1 MTQRVK
7 PVWLEKTSPP
17 HVVTL
22 VAIAGVSALSMNIFL
37 PALPSMATYFDA
49 DYALVQ
55 LAISAYLGVTAL
67 LQIIIGPLSDRFGRR
82 PVLLVGVGLFV
93 LATIGCVLSTSIE
106 SLLIFRMLQAG
117 VASGIVL
124 SRAIVRDMVPPEQAA
139 SMIGYVT
146 MGMSLVPMIGPALG
160 GVLNAAF
167 GWQASFVMLGILGLL
182 VWVLVWFDLGETNQQ
197 KSDSF
202 GAQFRAYPDL
212 IRSRR
217 FWGYA
222 LTAGFASGAFFAFL
236 GGAPFVS
243 TVILGLN
250 SAEMGGYFGIV
261 AFGYMTGNF
270 LSGRYAQ
277 RAGINRMML
286 SGGLVA
292 ASGTLLSIGLFSA
305 DILHPLSLFGPMF
318 FVGLGNGLTLP
329 SANAGMISVRPN
341 LAGSASGL
349 GGAIMIGGGAGLSA
363 VSGVI
368 LSEENGALPLFFLMF
383 SVSVLAVLTS
393 LYVIRVAR
401 QAGELK
407 TNAQH

>member
-1 MTQRVK
+1 MPLRET
-7 PVWLEKTSPP
+7 PLWLDKTSPP
-17 HVVTL
+17 HVTTL
-22 VAIAGVSALSMNIFL
+22 VVIAGVSALSMNIFL
-37 PALPSMATYFDA
+37 PALPSMASYFEA

-67 LQIIIGPLSDRFGRR
+67 LQIIIGPLSDRYGRR
-82 PVLLVGVGLFV
+82 PVLLVGIGTFV
-93 LATIGCVLSTSIE
+93 FATLGCVFSTSIE
-106 SLLIFRMLQAG
+106 SLLFFRMLQAG

-146 MGMSLVPMIGPALG
+146 MGMSVVPMIGPALG
-160 GVLNAAF
+160 GVLNEAF
-167 GWQASFVMLGILGLL
+167 GWQASFVMLGVLGLVVWGL
-182 VWVLVWFDLGETNQQ
+182 VWLDLGETNRD

-212 IRSRR
+212 VRSRR

-261 AFGYMTGNF
+261 AFGYMAGNF
-270 LSGRYAQ
+270 LSGRYAR

-286 SGGLVA
+286 SGSIVA
-292 ASGTLLSIGLFSA
+292 ASGALISMGLFEA
-305 DILHPLSLFGPMF
+305 GILHPLSLFGPMF
-318 FVGLGNGLTLP
+318 LVGVGNGLTLP
-329 SANAGMISVRPN
+329 SANAGMISVRPK

-349 GGAIMIGGGAGLSA
+349 GGAIMIGGGAALSA
-363 VSGVI
+363 LTGVI
-368 LSEENGALPLFFLMF
+368 LSEKSGALPLFLLMLA
-383 SVSVLAVLTS
+383 VSILAVLTS

-401 QAGELK
+401 QAGALGAELPD
-407 TNAQH
+407 

>member
-1 MTQRVK
+1 MADHVK
-7 PVWLEKTSPP
+7 PVWLDRATPP
-17 HVVTL
+17 HVATL

-37 PALPSMATYFDA
+37 PALPSMASYFQA

-55 LAISAYLGVTAL
+55 LAISAYLGVTAV

-82 PVLLVGVGLFV
+82 PVLLWGIGIFGF
-93 LATIGCVLSTSIE
+93 ATLGCILSTSIE

-124 SRAIVRDMVPPEQAA
+124 SRAIVRDMVPPEKAA

-160 GVLNAAF
+160 GVLNAAY
-167 GWQASFVMLGILGLL
+167 GWQASFMMLGALG
-182 VWVLVWFDLGETNQQ
+182 VLVWALVWADLGETNQH
-197 KSDSF
+197 KSASF
-202 GAQFRAYPDL
+202 GAQFKAYPDL
-212 IRSRR
+212 VRARR

-261 AFGYMTGNF
+261 AFGYMGGNF
-270 LSGRYAQ
+270 LSGRFAQ
-277 RAGINRMML
+277 RAGINRMMVT
-286 SGGLVA
+286 GGLVA
-292 ASGTLLSIGLFSA
+292 AFGSALSLGLFEA
-305 DILHPLSLFGPMF
+305 GLVHPLSLFGPMF
-318 FVGLGNGLTLP
+318 FVGIGNGLTLP
-329 SANAGMISVRPN
+329 SANAGIVSVRPH

-363 VSGVI
+363 VSGLI
-368 LSEENGALPLFFLMF
+368 LSEESGTFPLFALMLG
-383 SVSVLAVLTS
+383 VSLLAVLAS

-401 QAGELK
+401 QAGALG
-407 TNAQH
+407 ADSFQ

>member
-1 MTQRVK
+1 MAQHVTPR
-7 PVWLEKTSPP
+7 WLDNSTPP
-17 HVVTL
+17 HVATL

-37 PALPSMATYFDA
+37 PALPSMATFFDA

-67 LQIIIGPLSDRFGRR
+67 LQIVIGPLSDRFGRR
-82 PVLLVGVGLFV
+82 PILLWGIGLFV
-93 LATIGCVLSTSIE
+93 LATVGCVFSTNIE
-106 SLLIFRMLQAG
+106 ALLIFRMLQAG

-124 SRAIVRDMVPPEQAA
+124 SRAIVRDMVPPEKAA

-146 MGMSLVPMIGPALG
+146 MGMSLVPMIGPAIG
-160 GVLNAAF
+160 GVLNTVY
-167 GWQASFVMLGILGLL
+167 GWQASFIMLGVLG
-182 VWVLVWFDLGETNQQ
+182 VAVLALAWLDLGETNQH
-197 KSDSF
+197 KSASF

-243 TVILGLN
+243 TEILGLN

-277 RAGINRMML
+277 RAGINRMMVT
-286 SGGLVA
+286 GGLVA
-292 ASGTLLSIGLFSA
+292 AGGAVLSLVLFGSGL
-305 DILHPLSLFGPMF
+305 LHPLSLFGPMF
-318 FVGLGNGLTLP
+318 FVGVGNGLTLP
-329 SANAGMISVRPN
+329 SANAGIVSVRPQ

-363 VSGVI
+363 ITGVI
-368 LSEENGALPLFFLMF
+368 LSAETGAFPLFALMLAVSLLAVVTSTYVIWVAKRAGAL
-383 SVSVLAVLTS
+383 
-393 LYVIRVAR
+393 
-401 QAGELK
+401 GEDGF
-407 TNAQH
+407 A